1 MQILEAN
8 TENINRAA
16 KVIINGGIV
25 IYPTDTVYGLGGL
38 PSNPKATERIC
49 DIKGRATKPL
59 PLICSENVKAEKI
72 VVFNE
77 KACILSQ
84 HFWPGQLMLILQ
96 AKVQYPIWVTQ
107 NSKNLG
113 VRVPDHNVARQLAGI
128 SGGVIVSTSANRA
141 GAKPP
146 RTVKEA
152 LDQIGS
158 EVDLILD
165 AGISSQNK
173 PSTIVDLSSGAV
185 KLLREGPITLE
196 QIKRVLKSQGT

>member
-1 MQILEAN
+1 MKILQAN

-16 KVIINGGIV
+16 KVIMKGGIV

-38 PSNPKATERIC
+38 PSNPKTTERIC
-49 DIKGRATKPL
+49 NIKGRTTKPL
-59 PLICSENVKAEKI
+59 PLICSENVEAEKI
-72 VVFNE
+72 VIFNE
-77 KACILSQ
+77 EARILSQ

-96 AKVQYPIWVTQ
+96 SKVQYPKWVTQ

-113 VRVPDHNVARQLAGI
+113 VRVPDHNIARQLAHT
-128 SGGVIVSTSANRA
+128 SGGVIVSTSANRT
-141 GAKPP
+141 GGKPP

-152 LDQIGS
+152 IDQIGS

-165 AGISSQNK
+165 AGILSQNK
-173 PSTIVDLSSGAV
+173 PSTIIDLSTRSV

-196 QIKRVLKSQGT
+196 QIERALKSQGK

>member
-1 MQILEAN
+1 
-8 TENINRAA
+8 
-16 KVIINGGIV
+16 
-25 IYPTDTVYGLGGL
+25 
-38 PSNPKATERIC
+38 
-49 DIKGRATKPL
+49 
-59 PLICSENVKAEKI
+59 
-72 VVFNE
+72 
-77 KACILSQ
+77 
-84 HFWPGQLMLILQ
+84 MLILQ

-113 VRVPDHNVARQLAGI
+113 VRVPDHNIARQLAGM

-173 PSTIVDLSSGAV
+173 PSTIVDLSTGAV

-196 QIKRVLKSQGT
+196 QIKKVLKS